1 MFAGERRIS
10 NNTRP
15 PVTVPYSYGD
25 SANAIDLFWMR
36 SVHRSASQLTAF
48 GRDMQNYYAPR
59 AAIGKSNRAAGS
71 PRYIQLV
78 RQTRS
83 LCWRRTQQKAFRTAI
98 GSRWVKLEQE
108 ASISV
113 SRTM

>member
-15 PVTVPYSYGD
+15 PVTVPYPYGD

-48 GRDMQNYYAPR
+48 GRAMQNYYAPR
-59 AAIGKSNRAAGS
+59 AVIGQKQSCRQLA
-71 PRYIQLV
+71 RYIQPV
-78 RQTRS
+78 R
-83 LCWRRTQQKAFRTAI
+83 
-98 GSRWVKLEQE
+98 
-108 ASISV
+108 
-113 SRTM
+113 